1 MRMQRVNPNRMS
13 QTDLMNNQSMAGM
26 ASLLQMVGKG
36 KRKYNI
42 SMNPSNKKFLGKMAI
57 EMKKQMAGY
66 ADVQQTKGVV
76 LFLEYLEVESKNKNM
91 TIPMSHEEVDFLRKT
106 IVSSVKQM
114 ETMEFKWYQFFK
126 KMVVKMMVK
135 QNKLLVEDLNR

>member
-42 SMNPSNKKFLGKMAI
+42 SMNPSNKKFLGKMAA

-66 ADVQQTKGVV
+66 AEVQQTKGVV
-76 LFLEYLEVESKNKNM
+76 LFLEYLETESKNKNM

-114 ETMEFKWYQFFK
+114 EIMEFKWYQFFK

>member
-1 MRMQRVNPNRMS
+1 MRMQRVNPNKMS
-13 QTDLMNNQSMAGM
+13 QTDLMNNQNMAGM

-42 SMNPSNKKFLGKMAI
+42 SMSVANKKFLGKLAV
-57 EMKKQMAGY
+57 EMKKQMGGY
-66 ADVQQTKGVV
+66 AAMPQTKGVV
-76 LFLEYLEVESKNKNM
+76 DFMDYLQSECKNKNL

>member
-126 KMVVKMMVK
+126 KIVVKMMVK

>member
-1 MRMQRVNPNRMS
+1 MQKMNPNKMS
-13 QTDLMNNQSMAGM
+13 QTDMMNNQAMMGM

-42 SMNPSNKKFLGKMAI
+42 KIDSTNKKFLGKMAV
-57 EMKKQMAGY
+57 EMKKQMGGY
-66 ADVQQTKGVV
+66 AEVQQTKGVV
-76 LFLEYLEVESKNKNM
+76 LFLEYLETECKNKNL

-126 KMVVKMMVK
+126 KAMVKMLIK
-135 QNKLLVEDLNR
+135 QNKILVEDLNR

>member
-76 LFLEYLEVESKNKNM
+76 LFLEYLEVESKNKNI

>member
-13 QTDLMNNQSMAGM
+13 QTDLMNNQNMAGM

-126 KMVVKMMVK
+126 KIVVKMMVK